1 MRTLRASLRAESPHA
16 GAFPPPG
23 LPEVAIAGR
32 SNAGKSSLI
41 NTLTGIRNLARTAR
55 RPGKTRALVFF
66 EVEARFL
73 LVDLP
78 GYGFA
83 QVPRAEMRSW
93 RDLVD
98 AYLSANRP
106 LRGFLALFD
115 IRREPDELDRDL
127 LSLLSAHGI
136 RWRAVWTKADQLK
149 PRQVE
154 PAAKRLDRLLG
165 APAPGIPF
173 SARTRLG
180 RDELLSQVEAWAAGA

>member
-1 MRTLRASLRAESPHA
+1 MRTLRAELAGVAPHP
-16 GAFPPPG
+16 GALPPPG

-32 SNAGKSSLI
+32 SNAGKSSLV
-41 NTLTGIRNLARTAR
+41 NTLTGIRNLAHTAR

-66 EVEARFL
+66 EVESRFR

-83 QVPRAEMRSW
+83 QVPRAEMASW

-98 AYLSANRP
+98 AYLSADRP

-115 IRREPDELDRDL
+115 IRREPDELDHDL
-127 LSLLSAHGI
+127 IALLSARRI

-149 PRQVE
+149 PRQIE
-154 PAAKRLDRLLG
+154 PSAKRLDRALG
-165 APAPGIPF
+165 APDPGIPF

-180 RDELLSQVEAWAAGA
+180 RDELLSLIEAWTA

>member
-1 MRTLRASLRAESPHA
+1 MRTLRAELSGVAPHP

-23 LPEVAIAGR
+23 LPEIAIAGR

-41 NTLTGIRNLARTAR
+41 NTLTGVRQLAHTAR

-66 EVEARFL
+66 AVESRFV

-83 QVPRAEMRSW
+83 QVPRAEMVRW

-115 IRREPDELDRDL
+115 IRRQPDELDRDL
-127 LSLLSAHGI
+127 LSLLSAHHVP
-136 RWRAVWTKADQLK
+136 WRAVWTKADQLK

-154 PAAKRLDRLLG
+154 LAAKLLDRTLG
-165 APAPGIPF
+165 TPAPGIPF
-173 SARTRLG
+173 SSRTRLG
-180 RDELLSQVEAWAAGA
+180 RDELLKQVEAWAA